1 MNIDKCINLD
11 DLRVLAKKRV
21 PKLVYDFIEGGVE
34 DEDGLRRNEDAFA
47 CRSLVPRY
55 MVDISTTDQSVE
67 LFGRTWS
74 SPYGIAPTGGIGN
87 YRRGGDLMLLR
98 AARDANIPFIM
109 SGAATLSMEAMARE
123 APEHGWYQMYTA
135 KDRSISEDMIRR
147 AADAGIPA
155 LVVTVD
161 VPVHSNR
168 ERNRRNPALVV
179 TVDVPVHSNR
189 ERNRR
194 NGFGRPLRLTLRT
207 KLDTLRH
214 PAWLKDYMRHGFAML
229 ENWQPYAPE
238 GATALQVGDFVATQ
252 MPTSLTWADI
262 ERFRALWPRTLI
274 LKGVMRADDALRAAE
289 AGVDGLMV
297 SNHGARQLDR
307 APSPLEVLPA
317 LDAAVGDRMVLMLDG
332 GVRRGADILI
342 ALASGAKFVFLGRP
356 TLYGA
361 VAGGAAGAVKAVD
374 ILRDEINTVMAQIGC
389 PSLDQ
394 LGPDF
399 LHRDP
404 EDAGRNIRL

>member
-11 DLRVLAKKRV
+11 DLRVLAKRRV
-21 PKLVYDFIEGGVE
+21 PKLVYDYIEGGV
-34 DEDGLRRNEDAFA
+34 DGEDGLRRNEDAFQQ
-47 CRSLVPRY
+47 RSLVPRY
-55 MVDISTTDQSVE
+55 MVDVSKIDRSVE

-87 YRRGGDLMLLR
+87 FRRGGDTMLWR

-109 SGAATLSMEAMARE
+109 SIVATASMEDMARE
-123 APEHGWYQMYTA
+123 APEHGWYQLSAA
-135 KDRSISEDMIRR
+135 KDRSISDDMIRR
-147 AADAGIPA
+147 AADLGIPA

-161 VPVHSNR
+161 
-168 ERNRRNPALVV
+168 A
-179 TVDVPVHSNR
+179 PVHSNR

-194 NGFGRPLRLTLRT
+194 NGLDGKLTLAT
-207 KLDTLRH
+207 KLDALRH
-214 PAWLKDYMRHGFAML
+214 PLWLKDYLKHGSAML
-229 ENWQPYAPE
+229 ENWRPYAPE
-238 GATALQVGDFVATQ
+238 GSNAKQVDEFVAGQ
-252 MPTSLTWADI
+252 RPTSLTWADI

-274 LKGVMRADDALRAAE
+274 LKGVMRADDAVRSADI
-289 AGVDGLMV
+289 GVDGLMV

-307 APSPLEVLPA
+307 APSPLDVLPA
-317 LDAAVGDRMVLMLDG
+317 LDAAVGDRVALMLDG

-361 VAGGAAGAVKAVD
+361 VAGGAAGAVKAID
-374 ILRDEINTVMAQIGC
+374 ILRDEIDKVMAQIGC
-389 PSLDQ
+389 PSLAA
-394 LGPDF
+394 LGPEF

-404 EDAGRNIRL
+404 EDTGRNIRL

>member
-1 MNIDKCINLD
+1 MNIDNCVNLD
-11 DLRVLAKKRV
+11 DLRVLAKRRV
-21 PKLVYDFIEGGVE
+21 PKLVYDYIEGGA
-34 DEDGLRRNEDAFA
+34 DGEDGLRRNEDAFRR
-47 CRSLVPRY
+47 RSLVPRY
-55 MVDISTTDQSVE
+55 MVDVSTLDRSVA

-87 YRRGGDLMLLR
+87 FRRGGDTMLWR

-109 SGAATLSMEAMARE
+109 SIVATASMEDMARE
-123 APEHGWYQMYTA
+123 APDHGWYQLSAA

-147 AADAGIPA
+147 AADLGIPA

-161 VPVHSNR
+161 
-168 ERNRRNPALVV
+168 A
-179 TVDVPVHSNR
+179 PVHSNR

-194 NGFGRPLRLTLRT
+194 NGLDGKLTLAT
-207 KLDTLRH
+207 KLEALRH
-214 PAWLKDYMRHGFAML
+214 PLWLKDYLKHGSAML
-229 ENWQPYAPE
+229 ENWRPYAPA
-238 GATALQVGDFVATQ
+238 GSNAKQVDEFVAGQ
-252 MPTSLTWADI
+252 IPTGLTWTDI

-274 LKGVMRADDALRAAE
+274 LKGVMRTDDALRAAE
-289 AGVDGLMV
+289 AGADGLIV

-307 APSPLEVLPA
+307 APSPLDVLPA
-317 LDAAVGDRMVLMLDG
+317 LDAAVGDRVELMMDG

-356 TLYGA
+356 TLYGV

-374 ILRDEINTVMAQIGC
+374 ILRDEIDKVMAQIGC

-394 LGPDF
+394 LGPEF
-399 LHRDP
+399 LHWDP
-404 EDAGRNIRL
+404 EDAARNICL

>member
-11 DLRVLAKKRV
+11 DLRVLAKRRV
-21 PKLVYDFIEGGVE
+21 PKLVYDFIEGGVD
-34 DEDGLRRNEDAFA
+34 DETGLERNESAFA
-47 CRSLVPRY
+47 RRSLVPRY
-55 MVDISTTDQSVE
+55 MVDISTLDQSVH

-87 YRRGGDLMLLR
+87 YRHGGDLMLAR

-109 SGAATLSMEAMARE
+109 SGAATASMEDMARE
-123 APEHGWYQMYTA
+123 APEHGWFQMYTA

-147 AADAGIPA
+147 AADLGIPA

-161 VPVHSNR
+161 VPVG
-168 ERNRRNPALVV
+168 A
-179 TVDVPVHSNR
+179 NR

-194 NGFGRPLRLTLRT
+194 NGFSRPLKLTLGT
-207 KLDTLRH
+207 KLDALRR
-214 PAWLKDYMRHGFAML
+214 PLWLKDYMRHGFAML
-229 ENWQPYAPE
+229 ENWRPYAPAGSSARE
-238 GATALQVGDFVATQ
+238 VGEFMAEQV
-252 MPTSLTWADI
+252 PTSLTWADI

-274 LKGVMRADDALRAAE
+274 LKGIMRTDDAIRSADI
-289 AGVDGLMV
+289 GVDGLMV

-307 APSPLEVLPA
+307 APAPLDVLPA

-361 VAGGAAGAVKAVD
+361 VAGGGAGAVKAVD
-374 ILRDEINTVMAQIGC
+374 ILRDEIAKVMAQIGC
-389 PSLDQ
+389 PSLDG
-394 LGPDF
+394 LGPEF
-399 LHRDP
+399 LHWDP
-404 EDAGRNIRL
+404 EETGRNIRA

>member
-1 MNIDKCINLD
+1 MNIDKCVNLD
-11 DLRVLAKKRV
+11 DLRVLARKRV
-21 PKLVYDFIEGGVE
+21 PKLVYDFIEGGVD
-34 DEDGLRRNEDAFA
+34 DEEGLWRNEDAFQR
-47 CRSLVPRY
+47 RSLVPRY
-55 MVDISTTDQSVE
+55 MVDVSTVDQSVE
-67 LFGRTWS
+67 LFGRRWS

-87 YRRGGDLMLLR
+87 YRRGGDHH
-98 AARDANIPFIM
+98 AGARCAGRQHVPFIM
-109 SGAATLSMEAMARE
+109 SGAANASMEDMARE

-147 AADAGIPA
+147 AADLGIPA

-161 VPVHSNR
+161 VP
-168 ERNRRNPALVV
+168 A
-179 TVDVPVHSNR
+179 HSNR

-194 NGFGRPLRLTLRT
+194 NGFGRPLKLTLRT

-214 PAWLKDYMRHGFAML
+214 PAWLRDYMKHGFAML
-229 ENWQPYAPE
+229 ENWKPYAPE
-238 GATALQVGDFVATQ
+238 GASAMQVGEFMAGQ
-252 MPTSLTWADI
+252 MPTSITWADI
-262 ERFRALWPRTLI
+262 ERFRALWPRTFI
-274 LKGVMRADDALRAAE
+274 LKGVMRTDDALRAAE

-307 APSPLEVLPA
+307 APSPLDVLPA
-317 LDAAVGDRMVLMLDG
+317 LDAAVGDRMALMLDG

-356 TLYGA
+356 TLYGT

-374 ILRDEINTVMAQIGC
+374 ILREEIDKVMAQIGC

-394 LGPDF
+394 LGPEF
-399 LHRDP
+399 LHWDP
-404 EDAGRNIRL
+404 EDAGRNIRI

>member
-11 DLRVLAKKRV
+11 DLRVLAKRRV
-21 PKLVYDFIEGGVE
+21 PKLVYDYIEGGV
-34 DEDGLRRNEDAFA
+34 DGEDGLRRNEDAFRR
-47 CRSLVPRY
+47 RSLVPRY
-55 MVDISTTDQSVE
+55 MVDVSTLDRSVA

-87 YRRGGDLMLLR
+87 FRRGGDTMLWR

-109 SGAATLSMEAMARE
+109 SIVATASMEDMARE
-123 APEHGWYQMYTA
+123 APEHGWYQLSAA

-147 AADAGIPA
+147 AADLGIPA
-155 LVVTVD
+155 LAVTVD
-161 VPVHSNR
+161 VPVD
-168 ERNRRNPALVV
+168 A
-179 TVDVPVHSNR
+179 NR

-194 NGFGRPLRLTLRT
+194 NGFGGELTLAT
-207 KLDTLRH
+207 KLDALRH
-214 PAWLKDYMRHGFAML
+214 PLWLKDYMKHGSAML
-229 ENWQPYAPE
+229 ENWRPYAPA
-238 GATALQVGDFVATQ
+238 GSNAKQVDEFVAGQ
-252 MPTSLTWADI
+252 IPTGLTWTDI

-274 LKGVMRADDALRAAE
+274 LKGVMRTDDALRAAE

-307 APSPLEVLPA
+307 APSPLDVLPA

-374 ILRDEINTVMAQIGC
+374 ILRDEIDKVMAQIGC

-394 LGPDF
+394 LGPEF
-399 LHRDP
+399 LHWDP
-404 EDAGRNIRL
+404 EDAARNIRL

>member
-1 MNIDKCINLD
+1 MKIDKCINLD

-21 PKLVYDFIEGGVE
+21 PKLVYDFIEGGVD
-34 DEDGLRRNEDAFA
+34 DEEGLQRNEDAFQRRA
-47 CRSLVPRY
+47 LVPRY
-55 MVDISTTDQSVE
+55 MVDISTINRSVE
-67 LFGRTWS
+67 LFGRVWS
-74 SPYGIAPTGGIGN
+74 SPYGIAPTGGVGN
-87 YRRGGDLMLLR
+87 YRHGGDLMLAR

-109 SGAATLSMEAMARE
+109 SGAATASMEDMARE
-123 APEHGWYQMYTA
+123 APEHGWYQLYTA

-147 AADAGIPA
+147 AADLGIPA

-161 VPVHSNR
+161 VPTG
-168 ERNRRNPALVV
+168 A
-179 TVDVPVHSNR
+179 NR

-194 NGFGRPLRLTLRT
+194 NGFGRPLRLTLGT

-229 ENWQPYAPE
+229 ENWQPYAPP
-238 GATALQVGDFVATQ
+238 GATATEVGEFVSEQ
-252 MPTSLTWADI
+252 IPTSLTWADI

-274 LKGVMRADDALRAAE
+274 LKGVMRTDDALRAAE

-307 APSPLEVLPA
+307 APAPLDVLPA
-317 LDAAVGDRMVLMLDG
+317 LDAAVGERMTLMLDG

-361 VAGGAAGAVKAVD
+361 IAGGAAGAVRAVD
-374 ILRDEINTVMAQIGC
+374 ILRDEIDKVMAQIGC
-389 PSLDQ
+389 PSLDL
-394 LGPDF
+394 LGPEF
-399 LHRDP
+399 LHWDP

>member
-11 DLRVLAKKRV
+11 DLRVLAKRRV
-21 PKLVYDFIEGGVE
+21 PKLVYDFIEGGVD
-34 DEDGLRRNEDAFA
+34 DETGLERNESAFA
-47 CRSLVPRY
+47 RRSLVPRY
-55 MVDISTTDQSVE
+55 MVDISTLDQSVH

-87 YRRGGDLMLLR
+87 YRHGGDLMLAR

-109 SGAATLSMEAMARE
+109 SGAATASMEDMARE
-123 APEHGWYQMYTA
+123 APEHGWFQMYTA

-147 AADAGIPA
+147 AADLGIPA

-161 VPVHSNR
+161 VPVG
-168 ERNRRNPALVV
+168 A
-179 TVDVPVHSNR
+179 NR

-194 NGFGRPLRLTLRT
+194 NGFSRPLKLTLGT
-207 KLDTLRH
+207 KLDALRR
-214 PAWLKDYMRHGFAML
+214 PLWLKDYMRHGFAML
-229 ENWQPYAPE
+229 ENWRPYAPPGSSARE
-238 GATALQVGDFVATQ
+238 VGEFMAEQV
-252 MPTSLTWADI
+252 PTSLTWADI

-274 LKGVMRADDALRAAE
+274 LKGIMRTDDAIRSADI
-289 AGVDGLMV
+289 GVDGLMV

-307 APSPLEVLPA
+307 APAPLDVLPA

-342 ALASGAKFVFLGRP
+342 ALASGSKFVFLGRP

-361 VAGGAAGAVKAVD
+361 VAGGGAGAVKAVD
-374 ILRDEINTVMAQIGC
+374 ILRDEIAKVMAQIGC
-389 PSLDQ
+389 PSLDG
-394 LGPDF
+394 LGPEF
-399 LHRDP
+399 LHWDP
-404 EDAGRNIRL
+404 EETGRNIRA

>member
-11 DLRVLAKKRV
+11 DLRVMAKKRV
-21 PKLVYDFIEGGVE
+21 PKLVYDFIEGGVD
-34 DEDGLRRNEDAFA
+34 DEEGLRRNEDAFQR
-47 CRSLVPRY
+47 RSLVPRY
-55 MVDISTTDQSVE
+55 MVDISALDQSVE

-87 YRRGGDLMLLR
+87 YRRGGDLMLAR

-109 SGAATLSMEAMARE
+109 SGAATASMADMARE

-147 AADAGIPA
+147 AADLGIPA

-161 VPVHSNR
+161 VPVG
-168 ERNRRNPALVV
+168 
-179 TVDVPVHSNR
+179 SNR

-194 NGFGRPLRLTLRT
+194 NGFSRPLKLTLGT
-207 KLDTLRH
+207 KLDALRH
-214 PAWLKDYMRHGFAML
+214 PLWLKDYMQHGFAML
-229 ENWQPYAPE
+229 ENWRPYASD
-238 GATALQVGDFVATQ
+238 GATAKQVGEFMAGQV
-252 MPTSLTWADI
+252 PTSLTWADI
-262 ERFRALWPRTLI
+262 ERFRALWPRTLV
-274 LKGVMRADDALRAAE
+274 LKGIMRADDALWAAE

-307 APSPLEVLPA
+307 APAPLDVLPT
-317 LDAAVGDRMVLMLDG
+317 LDAAVGDRLALMLDG

-374 ILRDEINTVMAQIGC
+374 ILRGEIDKVMAQIGC
-389 PSLDQ
+389 PSLDL
-394 LGPDF
+394 LGPEF
-399 LHRDP
+399 LHWDP
-404 EDAGRNIRL
+404 EEIARNIRL

>member
-1 MNIDKCINLD
+1 MKIDKCVNLE

-21 PKLVYDFIEGGVE
+21 PKLVYDFIEGGVD
-34 DEDGLRRNEDAFA
+34 DEDGLRRNEDAFQR
-47 CRSLVPRY
+47 RSLVPRY
-55 MVDISTTDQSVE
+55 MVDISKIDRSVE

-87 YRRGGDLMLLR
+87 YRHGGDSMLWR

-109 SGAATLSMEAMARE
+109 SGAATASMADMARE

-135 KDRSISEDMIRR
+135 NDRSISEDMIRR
-147 AADAGIPA
+147 AADLGIPA

-161 VPVHSNR
+161 VP
-168 ERNRRNPALVV
+168 AGA
-179 TVDVPVHSNR
+179 NR

-194 NGFGRPLRLTLRT
+194 NGFGRPLKLTLGT

-214 PAWLKDYMRHGFAML
+214 PAWLRDYMRHGFAML
-229 ENWQPYAPE
+229 ENWQPYAPP
-238 GATALQVGDFVATQ
+238 GASATEVGEFVAGQ
-252 MPTSLTWADI
+252 IPTSLTWADI

-274 LKGVMRADDALRAAE
+274 LKGVMRTDDALRAAE
-289 AGVDGLMV
+289 TGVDGLMV

-307 APSPLEVLPA
+307 APSPLDVLPA
-317 LDAAVGDRMVLMLDG
+317 LDAAVGDRMALMLDG

-361 VAGGAAGAVKAVD
+361 VAGGAAGAAKAVD
-374 ILRDEINTVMAQIGC
+374 ILRDEIDKVMAQIGC

-394 LGPDF
+394 LGPEF
-399 LHRDP
+399 LHWDP
-404 EDAGRNIRL
+404 EDTTRNIRL